1 MPDTG
6 NVLIVGA
13 GPTGLVAALEFARP
27 LCLCLRRGRRAQ
39 PNPWSPRRLLRR
51 VYARSQVEHRRR
63 GDRHLALRM
72 AGRSLVPACDGRS
85 RVRRADRQK
94 PFACRVGRWR
104 ARSAPRSTLRK
115 DSRAVYYE
123 VYRFWLTAFASHSG
137 HSRTSCSEQMAC
149 PLSAS

>member
-1 MPDTG
+1 
-6 NVLIVGA
+6 
-13 GPTGLVAALEFARP
+13 
-27 LCLCLRRGRRAQ
+27 
-39 PNPWSPRRLLRR
+39 
-51 VYARSQVEHRRR
+51 
-63 GDRHLALRM
+63 LALRM

-149 PLSAS
+149 PLSASNGQSAMSVQVVKIASTKSALRLSSGTLMPIALARPPRRQIGPSNLCHSALPIMPPCTAMKALS